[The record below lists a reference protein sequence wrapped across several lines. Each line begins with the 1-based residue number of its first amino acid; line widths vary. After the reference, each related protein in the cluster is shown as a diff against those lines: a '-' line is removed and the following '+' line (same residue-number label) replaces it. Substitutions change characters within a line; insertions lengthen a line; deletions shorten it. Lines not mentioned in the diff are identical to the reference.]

1 MVETIQSPPDPTTS
15 DPAPGPG
22 TGDGAQVPAAFF
34 DLDKTLI
41 PGSSLF
47 LLARGLYERDLFRV
61 RDILR
66 FGLAQARFRLVGEDR
81 EGVDMS
87 RSATLE
93 FVKGR
98 NQQELIAWG
107 REIAEERILPRVYRD
122 LVALID
128 GHRRH
133 GHRTYLVTAAPI
145 ELARIVAEHLGM
157 TDAVATVAATDE
169 RGTYTG
175 ELMGEIVHGQEKARA
190 VAEIARRDGI
200 DLSQSAAYSDSINDL
215 PLLEMVAHPH
225 AVNPEAE
232 LRRVARAR
240 AWSIHEVRPRRR
252 TLLVGIPAGLGGL
265 VVFGAGVALG
275 MSLERRRRSPGSET
289 VTYRT

>member
-1 MVETIQSPPDPTTS
+1 MAETTGALGASGA
-15 DPAPGPG
+15 APHPG
-22 TGDGAQVPAAFF
+22 TGERPQVPAAFF

-47 LLARGLYERDLFRV
+47 LLARGLYERDIFRV

-66 FGLAQARFRLVGEDR
+66 FGLAQVRFRLVGEQR
-81 EGVDMS
+81 ESVDMS
-87 RSATLE
+87 RNATLE

-98 NQQELIAWG
+98 HQRELIAWG
-107 REIAEERILPRVYRD
+107 REIAEEQILPRVYRD
-122 LVALID
+122 VVALID
-128 GHRRH
+128 GHRRN

-157 TDAVATVAATDE
+157 TDAVATVAEIDE
-169 RGTYTG
+169 RGVYTG
-175 ELMGEIVHGQEKARA
+175 ELMGGVVHGQEKARA
-190 VAEIARRDGI
+190 VAEIAERDGI
-200 DLSQSAAYSDSINDL
+200 DLSMSAAYSDSINDL
-215 PLLEMVAHPH
+215 PLLEMVGHPH

-252 TLLVGIPAGLGGL
+252 TLLVGVPAGVGGL
-265 VVFGAGVALG
+265 ALFGGGVALG
-275 MSLERRRRSPGSET
+275 MSLERRRQSAGL
-289 VTYRT
+289 